1 MKQYQLNMIQPDGD
15 PPPPE
20 VLGPIMERVGAWQEE
35 LRAADA
41 WVFTARL
48 HLAHTAT
55 VVRAA
60 DGEALLTDGPFAE
73 GKEHIGGFT
82 IVRVPD
88 LDAAVEWARK
98 LSDIL
103 FGLPIEVRPVRD
115 DS

>member
-1 MKQYQLNMIQPDGD
+1 MKQYQLNMVQPDGD

-20 VLGPIMERVGAWQEE
+20 ILGPIMERVGAWHAE
-35 LRAADA
+35 LEAAGA

-60 DGEALLTDGPFAE
+60 DGDVVLTDGPFAE

-82 IVRVPD
+82 IVRAPD
-88 LDAAVEWARK
+88 LDAAIEWARK
-98 LSDIL
+98 FSEALG
-103 FGLPIEVRPVRD
+103 GLPIEVRPVRD
-115 DS
+115 AS